1 MEKHK
6 SHSLNNTEK
15 NLKRNILK
23 KYLKETYLL
32 IIMML
37 SIFILISLYS
47 YNINNNIKKY
57 IPNQGNYK
65 KISNYCGI
73 VGLFLANILYYLFG
87 CFSFF
92 IPIWILY
99 ITFNLFIYNY
109 KNIKI
114 HYTDIYIKNI
124 GFFLF
129 IISGNSLLNLNFQNQ
144 NNNLTYHKNGILGKF
159 ILNNLEIIFN
169 KEGTTLILITI
180 FLISINFITK
190 ISWTYLIKEILY
202 TLFAIIKW
210 TLKKIK
216 VFFFIKK
223 KKQDKYIKKNISNKN
238 TDFIHKQNKSIKIH
252 NNNNNLKLNTIFK
265 KHHTNYTKRKIIN
278 LPNTILIKNK
288 KQNNLNKYIKNNNKY
303 IAEKIKNTLSQFGI
317 KANVVNIQHGPIVT
331 RFELQLHSGTKIKT
345 ILSLSK
351 DLARLLS
358 VTSIK
363 IIESIPE
370 KTTIGLELPNKIQNP
385 IKLFDI
391 LSSKEYQKSYSPITL
406 GLGVNTI
413 GNPVTIDLKEMPH
426 ILIAGTTG
434 SGKSMNIHSMILSIL
449 LKSTPK
455 QVQFI
460 MIDPK
465 IIELSIYNQIPHL
478 LMPVI
483 TDTKT
488 IPTTLNWIIKEMKKR
503 FYLMNTL
510 KVRNIE
516 EFNKKNSKIKKFNS
530 KKNKYFINNQNIQN
544 NLPYIIIIIDELADI
559 ILTEKKNI
567 ESLIV
572 YITQKSRA
580 SGIHFII
587 STQRPSVNILTG
599 IIKANIPARI
609 AFQVSSKIDSYIIL
623 DQQGAEQLLGK
634 GDMLYLSPQKKITR
648 IHGPIISNQEI
659 NKIINYWINKKH

>member
-6 SHSLNNTEK
+6 LHSPNNVEVNPKK
-15 NLKRNILK
+15 NLLK

-32 IIMML
+32 LTIMS

-47 YNINNNIKKY
+47 YNINNNMKKY
-57 IPNQGNYK
+57 ILNKENYK

-73 VGLFLANILYYLFG
+73 VGLHIANILYYLFG
-87 CFSFF
+87 YFSFF

-99 ITFNLFIYNY
+99 ITFNLLIYNH
-109 KNIKI
+109 KDIKI
-114 HYTDIYIKNI
+114 HHTDIYIKNI

-129 IISGNSLLNLNFQNQ
+129 IISGNSILTLNFQNQ
-144 NNNLTYHKNGILGKF
+144 NNDLTYHKNGILGKF
-159 ILNNLEIIFN
+159 ILNNLEMLFN
-169 KEGTTLILITI
+169 KEGTILILTTI

-190 ISWTYLIKEILY
+190 ISWTHLIKKTLYILSK
-202 TLFAIIKW
+202 IIKW
-210 TLKKIK
+210 TFKKIK
-216 VFFFIKK
+216 IFFFIKK
-223 KKQDKYIKKNISNKN
+223 KEQLEYTKKNIINKN
-238 TDFIHKQNKSIKIH
+238 TNFIIKQNKLIKIH
-252 NNNNNLKLNTIFK
+252 NNNNNSKLNPIFE
-265 KHHTNYTKRKIIN
+265 KHCKNYTKRKTIN
-278 LPNTILIKNK
+278 LSNIIPIKNK
-288 KQNNLNKYIKNNNKY
+288 KQNNSNKYIKNDNKY
-303 IAEKIKNTLSQFGI
+303 IAEKIKNTLLQFSI
-317 KANVVNIQHGPIVT
+317 KANVVNIQQGPIIT
-331 RFELQLHSGTKIKT
+331 RFELQLYSGTKIRT

-363 IIESIPE
+363 IIESIPK
-370 KTTIGLELPNKIQNP
+370 KTTIGLELPNKIQNT
-385 IKLFDI
+385 IKLSDI
-391 LSSKEYQKSYSPITL
+391 LLSKEYQESYSPITI

-465 IIELSIYNQIPHL
+465 IIELSTYNQIPHL

-483 TDTKT
+483 TEAKKVS
-488 IPTTLNWIIKEMKKR
+488 TTLNWIIKEMKKR
-503 FYLMNTL
+503 FHLMNTL

-516 EFNKKNSKIKKFNS
+516 EFNKKNSKIKKYNS
-530 KKNKYFINNQNIQN
+530 KNKKYCIQNQNIQN

-572 YITQKSRA
+572 YIAQKSRA

-659 NKIINYWINKKH
+659 NKIINYWINKTY